1 MEDVGCPFNKTFGRT
16 VSSSL
21 GSVYR
26 TTWEGESRFW
36 FRLGLLISSNE
47 RPPTSYPI
55 DGV

>member
-1 MEDVGCPFNKTFGRT
+1 MGCPFNKTFGRT

-26 TTWEGESRFW
+26 MTWEGESRFW